1 MESSSN
7 SENEIEPTGPNN
19 ETSEIIRM
27 YNVLKQKTPSSP
39 PRSPVSSKSPK
50 RIPYTPT
57 IEAKCKELSEGL
69 AKYKQYI
76 KNNESRLPQFSSSE
90 EAENEL
96 HRLVHRLKHLPSQAP
111 KPPLHPKIETKMAQI
126 SKQHQSLI
134 DEEKNIQQYR
144 SKTALTRKQEDKEY
158 ALILKQIKDAKA
170 QLKELKQ
177 QYRETESVN
186 SVARQAVDAAAAE
199 LKIRQDKIDQL
210 RKEEKRLNLLEQQSR
225 EEIDSISKEENKINQ
240 EEAIITQLTNKFNDN
255 TKELNQLKKAL
266 KEKQDLIKAK
276 KESIQRIF
284 IETENLES
292 KLDEV
297 VEKAGDYTLKEESK
311 LEEDEILDS
320 EEDESE
326 IIVSPPKQRL
336 VVPFKSS
343 KRNSK
348 ATFTKSQNQKSKVN
362 IPESSSDD
370 DDLIQDLLHSS
381 STRQT
386 PITTNDSQIIKMA
399 TNAIN
404 MKLNDVSKMKADIS
418 KFTDNY
424 SDGL

>member
-336 VVPFKSS
+336 VVPFKNS

-348 ATFTKSQNQKSKVN
+348 ATFTKSQNQKSKVD